1 MIIYFIKIE
10 YALYCELQYHFAY
23 TLLPQA
29 LINIQLMNINEE
41 IQTHDVIMARLD
53 NTNESDTDNNTNIS
67 ANTAN
72 TTNMDIEGDNM
83 VTNNIIVNTNTTTV
97 PSNDILDPN
106 LWYKQTFSASAAVC
120 VHLIYCSFL
129 VYAIN
134 FELESNKEN
143 DREIHC
149 VSLKSYITS
158 NIVCDIYTVIVGLLF
173 FCITL
178 SEVRINYKNLSA
190 YWLGVLVS
198 VIISIMGKCCLMF
211 YGIYHLK
218 NLTLQCS
225 RDYQHIAPG
234 IFLCYKV
241 NIIYSLCAWGLLFLL
256 HIKSKLNI
264 IILPKGH
271 SFIDA
276 FDESHM
282 IENENREHIR
292 EYDQINSQSQSQSI
306 HHTRIQSVQSVQS
319 VQSPHVQLPHTQ
331 HFRMNKCDIEN
342 MGEDKLEQI
351 TSITTCTVCTDSFHG
366 LFICVPCGHACLC
379 PACYNELS
387 SKSCP
392 ICRKTITQVIMV
404 YQS

>member
-1 MIIYFIKIE
+1 MYEIIIYFIKIE
-10 YALYCELQYHFAY
+10 YALHCELQYHFAY

-29 LINIQLMNINEE
+29 LINAQLMNINEE

-53 NTNESDTDNNTNIS
+53 DTNEGDADANTDTD
-67 ANTAN
+67 ANTAHN
-72 TTNMDIEGDNM
+72 VTNMDIEGDNM
-83 VTNNIIVNTNTTTV
+83 VNNVIVNTNTTTV
-97 PSNDILDPN
+97 PSNDIPDPN

-129 VYAIN
+129 VYTIN
-134 FELESNKEN
+134 FELELNKEN

-158 NIVCDIYTVIVGLLF
+158 NIVCDIYTVIVGLIC

-190 YWLGVLVS
+190 YWLGVFVS
-198 VIISIMGKCCLMF
+198 VIIVIPCKCCLMF

-256 HIKSKLNI
+256 YIKYALNI
-264 IILPKGH
+264 IILPEEH
-271 SFIDA
+271 SFINA
-276 FDESHM
+276 FEESRM
-282 IENENREHIR
+282 IENENRGHIR

-306 HHTRIQSVQSVQS
+306 HHTRIQS

-379 PACYNELS
+379 PSCYDELP